1 MPAALPLTPDQFA
14 TKWTGKFAYNVW
26 QLIDDAS
33 FREQTADLVATF
45 GSALLPALQTFR
57 FRTRAEA
64 DAAYGGQVLEE
75 IDYATLFCY
84 AHVLVE
90 FYREDPTDP
99 AEGPHQQEL
108 LAVYDPS
115 PTAKKGYRTAGGK
128 VVGDAMIG
136 LRLVKLTD
144 PAATGVLAYDAQDAT
159 ITKADIPRYY
169 DAADGQGVLF
179 YASTGPLPVP
189 VPAPQGNTGGGWALL
204 DKPAVPG
211 GGGASGIT
219 ASQLEAVRT
228 TLAASATQ
236 TGSYTLQL
244 ADAGQQVP
252 INSSSAVVVSVPTD
266 ATAAF
271 AVGTIV
277 EVSQEGTGQ
286 VTIAGA
292 SGVTVTGYGGAY
304 KTSGQYAAVGLRKTA
319 ANAWRVTGGVS

>member
-1 MPAALPLTPDQFA
+1 MTPTEFLTRANQRFADNEFQNITERSFRDAAQDQADTFVAQGPPNIPFYKEGTTYHVNDVVQYTDGPTQLFAALADGKLPVPSTPQGDANWRLTVPIVSEVAFAQALTLDQTRQLAAAGTFKPGRLYILTLRVDNTNAQLADVRIRALSPTQLEPTGWLMQNPLRQVSYELA
-14 TKWTGKFAYNVW
+14 TDT
-26 QLIDDAS
+26 
-33 FREQTADLVATF
+33 T
-45 GSALLPALQTFR
+45 
-57 FRTRAEA
+57 
-64 DAAYGGQVLEE
+64 
-75 IDYATLFCY
+75 
-84 AHVLVE
+84 
-90 FYREDPTDP
+90 
-99 AEGPHQQEL
+99 
-108 LAVYDPS
+108 S
-115 PTAKKGYRTAGGK
+115 PTA
-128 VVGDAMIG
+128 
-136 LRLVKLTD
+136 
-144 PAATGVLAYDAQDAT
+144 
-159 ITKADIPRYY
+159 
-169 DAADGQGVLF
+169 
-179 YASTGPLPVP
+179 LP
-189 VPAPQGNTGGGWALL
+189 
-204 DKPAVPG
+204 
-211 GGGASGIT
+211 GASGIT

-271 AVGTIV
+271 AVGTIL